1 MKIDRMNYYTYWS
14 ISDLPT
20 NSIKS
25 FEVFLWISI
34 VSLIIWIIT
43 KKYKKKEGDYE
54 KTILLWITGMVFLF
68 SSIMFF
74 YLKIWNTDHS
84 EERVQKL
91 LNSSYVSKVEGKISD
106 FKSFKP
112 ASRRGYVTIESFTVD
127 SINFEYED
135 GVLGRFN
142 RFTKTNNG
150 IFRNNLNVR
159 ITYGKE
165 NHEILKIEIA
175 K

>member
-1 MKIDRMNYYTYWS
+1 MNYHTYWS

-34 VSLIIWIIT
+34 ISLIIWIIT
-43 KKYKKKEGDYE
+43 KKYKKNNGDYE
-54 KTILLWITGMVFLF
+54 KSILLWLLGIVFSF
-68 SSIMFF
+68 SAVMFF
-74 YLKIWNTDHS
+74 YLKFWTIDYS
-84 EERVQKL
+84 EERIQKL
-91 LNSSYVSKVEGKISD
+91 LHSSYVSKVEGKISD

-112 ASRRGYVTIESFTVD
+112 VSRRGNVTVESFKVD
-127 SINFEYED
+127 SIDFQYED
-135 GVLGRFN
+135 ALLGRFN

-150 IFRNNLNVR
+150 VFKDGLNVR
-159 ITYGKE
+159 ITFEKK
-165 NHEILKIEIA
+165 NHNILKVEIA

>member
-1 MKIDRMNYYTYWS
+1 MNYYTYWS

-34 VSLIIWIIT
+34 ISLIIWIIT
-43 KKYKKKEGDYE
+43 KKYKKNEGDYE
-54 KTILLWITGMVFLF
+54 KPILLWITGMVFLF

-74 YLKIWNTDHS
+74 YLKIWDTDHS
-84 EERVQKL
+84 EERVQRL
-91 LNSSYVSKVEGKISD
+91 LHSSYVSKVEGKISD

-112 ASRRGYVTIESFTVD
+112 VSRRGHVTIESFTVD
-127 SINFEYED
+127 SIDFEYED
-135 GVLGRFN
+135 AMLGRFN

-159 ITYGKE
+159 ITFGKK
-165 NHEILKIEIA
+165 NHEILKVEIA
-175 K
+175 E